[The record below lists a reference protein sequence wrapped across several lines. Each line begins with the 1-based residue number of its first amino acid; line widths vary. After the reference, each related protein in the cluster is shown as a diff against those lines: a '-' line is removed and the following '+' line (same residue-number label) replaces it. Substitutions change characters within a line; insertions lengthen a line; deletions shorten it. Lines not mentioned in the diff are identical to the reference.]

1 MKKEKKP
8 IGKGLS
14 ALFSEMPAAEALR
27 AKPVREAAEP
37 QQPEP
42 EKPEESEKPEAP
54 EAAVSEIA
62 LASIDANPFQPRDEF
77 DEATLREL
85 SASIKA
91 MGLIQPVTVR
101 RSGERYQLISG
112 ERRLR
117 ASQLAGLERIP
128 AYIREAD
135 DTAVLEMALVEN
147 IQREDLDPVE
157 IALALRRLIEECALT
172 QEQLA
177 ERVGMKRASVANYLR
192 LLKLPA
198 KLQRDLKD
206 GLLTMGHAKVLLGIP
221 DPALQERLGDA
232 VAFQGLSVRQLE
244 QKVDELLRP
253 AVHLSDPSLPES
265 YHRVLSRISR
275 YFSGAVTVHRNAA
288 GKGSMTVR
296 FRSDDEMD
304 AFLKV
309 LESLGE

>member
-1 MKKEKKP
+1 MKNERKP

-14 ALFSEMPAAEALR
+14 ALFGEMPA
-27 AKPVREAAEP
+27 
-37 QQPEP
+37 
-42 EKPEESEKPEAP
+42 PEELRVKTPAPAPQEQEEAP
-54 EAAVSEIA
+54 QEAEETPVAAAVTEIEIA
-62 LASIDANPFQPRDEF
+62 AIDANPFQPRDEF
-77 DEATLREL
+77 DEATLRDL
-85 SASIKA
+85 AASIRA

-101 RSGERYQLISG
+101 RNGERYQLISG

-117 ASQLAGLERIP
+117 ASSLAGLERIP
-128 AYIREAD
+128 AYVRDAD

-157 IALALRRLIEECALT
+157 IALALRRLTEECALT

-177 ERVGMKRASVANYLR
+177 SRAGMKRASVANYLR

-206 GLLTMGHAKVLLGIP
+206 GLLTMGHAKVLLGLS
-221 DPALQERLGDA
+221 DPALQERLSDA

-244 QKVDELLRP
+244 QMVDELLRP

-265 YHRVLSRISR
+265 YHQVLSRISR
-275 YFSGAVTVHRNAA
+275 YFSGAVTVHRSAA

-296 FRSDDEMD
+296 FRSDEEID
-304 AFLKV
+304 AFLKA

>member
-1 MKKEKKP
+1 MKKERKP

-14 ALFSEMPAAEALR
+14 ALFEEMPAPETLR
-27 AKPVREAAEP
+27 ARPVQES
-37 QQPEP
+37 PEP
-42 EKPEESEKPEAP
+42 LDPEP
-54 EAAVSEIA
+54 AAVESAVPEIEIGK
-62 LASIDANPFQPRDEF
+62 IDANPLQPRDEF

-85 SASIKA
+85 SASIQA

-101 RSGERYQLISG
+101 RDGDRYQLISG

-117 ASQLAGLERIP
+117 ASRMAGLERIP
-128 AYIREAD
+128 AYVREAD
-135 DTAVLEMALVEN
+135 DTAALEMALVEN

-157 IALALRRLIEECALT
+157 IALALRRLTEECSLT

-192 LLKLPA
+192 LLRLPA

-206 GLLTMGHAKVLLGIP
+206 GLLSMGHAKVLLGVP

-232 VAFQGLSVRQLE
+232 VVFQGLSVRQLE

-253 AVHLSDPSLPES
+253 AVRLSDPALPAA
-265 YHRVLSRISR
+265 YHQVLNRISR
-275 YFSGAVTVHRNAA
+275 YFSGAVTVHRSAA

-296 FRSDDEMD
+296 FRSDDEID
-304 AFLKV
+304 AFLKA
-309 LESLGE
+309 LESLAE

>member
-1 MKKEKKP
+1 MKNERKP

-14 ALFSEMPAAEALR
+14 ALFGEMPAAETLR
-27 AKPVREAAEP
+27 AKT
-37 QQPEP
+37 PETP
-42 EKPEESEKPEAP
+42 EIPAVALP
-54 EAAVSEIA
+54 AVSEIEVDR
-62 LASIDANPFQPRDEF
+62 IDANPFQPRDEF
-77 DEATLREL
+77 DEATLRDL

-91 MGLIQPVTVR
+91 MGLIQPVTLR
-101 RSGERYQLISG
+101 RVGERFQLISG

-117 ASQLAGLERIP
+117 ASILAGLERIP

-157 IALALRRLIEECALT
+157 IALALRRLTEECALT
-172 QEQLA
+172 QEQLS
-177 ERVGMKRASVANYLR
+177 ERVGMKRATVANYLR

-198 KLQRDLKD
+198 KLQRDLKE
-206 GLLTMGHAKVLLGIP
+206 GLLSMGHAKVLLGLS

-253 AVHLSDPSLPES
+253 AVRIADPSLPES
-265 YHRVLSRISR
+265 YHQVLSRISR
-275 YFSGAVTVHRNAA
+275 YFSGAVTVHRSAA

-296 FRSDDEMD
+296 FRSDEEID
-304 AFLKV
+304 AFLKA

>member
-1 MKKEKKP
+1 MKKERKP

-14 ALFSEMPAAEALR
+14 ALFEEMPAPEQLR
-27 AKPVREAAEP
+27 SVRKEAEP
-37 QQPEP
+37 QAEPSAAEQPV
-42 EKPEESEKPEAP
+42 EEPEAP
-54 EAAVSEIA
+54 QAALPEIE
-62 LASIDANPFQPRDEF
+62 LAKIDANPLQPRDEF

-85 SASIKA
+85 AASIKA

-101 RSGERYQLISG
+101 KNGDRYQLISG

-128 AYIREAD
+128 AYVREAD
-135 DTAVLEMALVEN
+135 DTAALEMALVEN

-157 IALALRRLIEECALT
+157 IALALRRLTEECALT

-177 ERVGMKRASVANYLR
+177 ERVGMKRATVANYLR
-192 LLKLPA
+192 LLRLPA

-221 DPALQERLGDA
+221 DPALQERLSDA

-253 AVHLSDPSLPES
+253 AVRLVDPSLPES
-265 YHRVLSRISR
+265 YHQVLSRIGR
-275 YFSGAVTVHRNAA
+275 YFSGAVTVHRSAA

-296 FRSDDEMD
+296 FRSDDEID
-304 AFLKV
+304 AFLKA
-309 LESLGE
+309 LESLGD

>member
-1 MKKEKKP
+1 MKNERKP

-14 ALFSEMPAAEALR
+14 ALFGEMPA
-27 AKPVREAAEP
+27 
-37 QQPEP
+37 
-42 EKPEESEKPEAP
+42 PEELRVKTAAPAPQEQAEVPQEAEETP
-54 EAAVSEIA
+54 VAAAVTEIEIA
-62 LASIDANPFQPRDEF
+62 AIDANPFQPRDEF
-77 DEATLREL
+77 DEATLRDL
-85 SASIKA
+85 AASIRA

-101 RSGERYQLISG
+101 RNGERYQLISG

-117 ASQLAGLERIP
+117 ASSLAGLERIP
-128 AYIREAD
+128 AYVRDAD

-157 IALALRRLIEECALT
+157 IALALRRLTEECALT

-177 ERVGMKRASVANYLR
+177 SRAGMKRASVANYLR

-206 GLLTMGHAKVLLGIP
+206 GLLTMGHAKVLLGLS
-221 DPALQERLGDA
+221 DPALQERLSDA

-265 YHRVLSRISR
+265 YHQVLSRISR
-275 YFSGAVTVHRNAA
+275 YFSGAVTVHRSAA

-296 FRSDDEMD
+296 FRSDEEMD
-304 AFLKV
+304 AFLKA
-309 LESLGE
+309 LESLGQ

>member
-1 MKKEKKP
+1 
-8 IGKGLS
+8 
-14 ALFSEMPAAEALR
+14 
-27 AKPVREAAEP
+27 
-37 QQPEP
+37 
-42 EKPEESEKPEAP
+42 
-54 EAAVSEIA
+54 
-62 LASIDANPFQPRDEF
+62 
-77 DEATLREL
+77 
-85 SASIKA
+85 

-101 RSGERYQLISG
+101 RNGERYQLISG

-117 ASQLAGLERIP
+117 ASSLAGLERIP

-157 IALALRRLIEECALT
+157 IALALRRLTEECALT
-172 QEQLA
+172 QEQLS

-198 KLQRDLKD
+198 KLQRDLKE
-206 GLLTMGHAKVLLGIP
+206 GLLSMGHAKVLLGLP

-253 AVHLSDPSLPES
+253 AVRIADPSLPES
-265 YHRVLSRISR
+265 YHQVLSRISR
-275 YFSGAVTVHRNAA
+275 YFSGAVTVHRSAA

-296 FRSDDEMD
+296 FRSDEEID
-304 AFLKV
+304 AFLKA

>member
-1 MKKEKKP
+1 MKNERKP

-14 ALFSEMPAAEALR
+14 ALFGEMPAAETLR
-27 AKPVREAAEP
+27 AKK
-37 QQPEP
+37 P
-42 EKPEESEKPEAP
+42 EKPEKPEIP
-54 EAAVSEIA
+54 ETPETPAVALPAVSEIEVDR
-62 LASIDANPFQPRDEF
+62 IDANPFQPRDAF
-77 DEATLREL
+77 DEATLRDL
-85 SASIKA
+85 AASIKA

-101 RSGERYQLISG
+101 RNGERYQLISG

-117 ASQLAGLERIP
+117 ASSLAGLERIP

-157 IALALRRLIEECALT
+157 IALALRRLTEECALT
-172 QEQLA
+172 QEQLS

-198 KLQRDLKD
+198 KLQRDLKE
-206 GLLTMGHAKVLLGIP
+206 GLLSMGHAKVLLGLP

-253 AVHLSDPSLPES
+253 AVRIADPSLPES
-265 YHRVLSRISR
+265 YHQVLSRISR
-275 YFSGAVTVHRNAA
+275 YFSGAVTVHRSAA

-296 FRSDDEMD
+296 FRSDEEID
-304 AFLKV
+304 AFLKA

>member
-1 MKKEKKP
+1 MKNERKP

-14 ALFSEMPAAEALR
+14 ALFGEMPAAETLR
-27 AKPVREAAEP
+27 AK
-37 QQPEP
+37 
-42 EKPEESEKPEAP
+42 KPETPETP
-54 EAAVSEIA
+54 EMPAVALPAVSEIDVDR
-62 LASIDANPFQPRDEF
+62 IDANPFQPRDEF
-77 DEATLREL
+77 DEATLRDL

-101 RSGERYQLISG
+101 RNGERYQLISG

-117 ASQLAGLERIP
+117 ASILAGLERIP

-157 IALALRRLIEECALT
+157 IALALRRLTEECALT
-172 QEQLA
+172 QEQLS
-177 ERVGMKRASVANYLR
+177 ERVGMKRATVANYLR

-198 KLQRDLKD
+198 KLQRDLKE
-206 GLLTMGHAKVLLGIP
+206 GLLSMGHAKVLLGLP

-253 AVHLSDPSLPES
+253 AVRIADPSLPES
-265 YHRVLSRISR
+265 YHQVLSRISR
-275 YFSGAVTVHRNAA
+275 YFSGAVTVHRSAA

-296 FRSDDEMD
+296 FRSDEEID
-304 AFLKV
+304 AFLKA

>member
-1 MKKEKKP
+1 MKNERKP

-14 ALFSEMPAAEALR
+14 ALFGEMPA
-27 AKPVREAAEP
+27 
-37 QQPEP
+37 
-42 EKPEESEKPEAP
+42 PEELRVKTPAPAPQEQEEAP
-54 EAAVSEIA
+54 QEAEETPVAAAVTEIEIA
-62 LASIDANPFQPRDEF
+62 AIDANPFQPRDEF
-77 DEATLREL
+77 DEATLRDL
-85 SASIKA
+85 AASIRA

-101 RSGERYQLISG
+101 RNGERYQLISG

-117 ASQLAGLERIP
+117 ASSLAGLERIP
-128 AYIREAD
+128 AYVRDAD
-135 DTAVLEMALVEN
+135 DTAVLVMALVEN
-147 IQREDLDPVE
+147 IQQEDPDPVE
-157 IALALRRLIEECALT
+157 IALALRRLTEECALT

-177 ERVGMKRASVANYLR
+177 SRAGMKRASVANYLR

-206 GLLTMGHAKVLLGIP
+206 GLLTMGHAKVLLGLS
-221 DPALQERLGDA
+221 DPALQERLSDA

-244 QKVDELLRP
+244 QMVDELLRP

-265 YHRVLSRISR
+265 YHQVLSRISR
-275 YFSGAVTVHRNAA
+275 YFSGAVTVHRSAA

-296 FRSDDEMD
+296 FRSDEEID
-304 AFLKV
+304 AFLKA

>member
-1 MKKEKKP
+1 MKNERKP

-14 ALFSEMPAAEALR
+14 ALFGEMPA
-27 AKPVREAAEP
+27 
-37 QQPEP
+37 
-42 EKPEESEKPEAP
+42 PEELRVKTPAPAPQEQEEAP
-54 EAAVSEIA
+54 QEAEETPVAAAVTEIEIA
-62 LASIDANPFQPRDEF
+62 AIDANPFQPRDEF
-77 DEATLREL
+77 DEATLRDL
-85 SASIKA
+85 AASIRA

-101 RSGERYQLISG
+101 RNGERYQLISG

-117 ASQLAGLERIP
+117 ASSLAGLERIP
-128 AYIREAD
+128 AYVRDAD

-157 IALALRRLIEECALT
+157 IALALRRLTEECALT

-177 ERVGMKRASVANYLR
+177 SRAGMKRASVANYLR
-192 LLKLPA
+192 LLNLPA
-198 KLQRDLKD
+198 KPQRDLKD
-206 GLLTMGHAKVLLGIP
+206 GLLTMGHAKVLLGLS
-221 DPALQERLGDA
+221 DPALQERLSDA

-244 QKVDELLRP
+244 QMVDELLRP

-265 YHRVLSRISR
+265 YHQVLSRISR
-275 YFSGAVTVHRNAA
+275 YFSGAVTVHRSAA

-296 FRSDDEMD
+296 FRSDEEID
-304 AFLKV
+304 AFLKA

>member
-1 MKKEKKP
+1 MKNERKP
-8 IGKGLS
+8 RGKGLS
-14 ALFSEMPAAEALR
+14 ALFGEMPAAETLR
-27 AKPVREAAEP
+27 AK
-37 QQPEP
+37 
-42 EKPEESEKPEAP
+42 KPETPETP
-54 EAAVSEIA
+54 EMPAVALPAVSEIDVDR
-62 LASIDANPFQPRDEF
+62 IDANPFQPRDEF
-77 DEATLREL
+77 DEATLRDL

-101 RSGERYQLISG
+101 RNGERYQLISG

-117 ASQLAGLERIP
+117 ASILAGLERIP

-157 IALALRRLIEECALT
+157 IALALRRLTEECALT
-172 QEQLA
+172 QEQLS
-177 ERVGMKRASVANYLR
+177 ERVGMKRATVANYLR

-198 KLQRDLKD
+198 KLQRDLKE
-206 GLLTMGHAKVLLGIP
+206 GLLSMGHAKVLLGLP

-253 AVHLSDPSLPES
+253 AVRIADPSLPES
-265 YHRVLSRISR
+265 YHQVLSRISR
-275 YFSGAVTVHRNAA
+275 YFSGAVTVHRSAA

-296 FRSDDEMD
+296 FRSDEEID
-304 AFLKV
+304 AFLKA